1 MATPDN
7 SSRRLRLVDDQQD
20 QPAEAA
26 APDSELTAKQAAAF
40 AALVANANQ
49 SAVEDTLDQMNAE
62 QLRALAI
69 ALATQVNAAEN
80 ATGEV
85 ADVGPDGICAI
96 AIATA
101 AQSFGT
107 TRDAVLSA
115 DRHRAVT
122 DARAVAMTAARRGG
136 LTLPAIAAYF
146 GKDHTSVMYAQN
158 KVANN
163 PRLNAVCARIVDQL
177 DEHYAEPTSIPA
189 EDPAAAAGRRAARR
203 SSWPPSTRPATT
215 PPVATR
221 TKTASGS
228 RSQLHPPGRA
238 GTSGMLNRDQQ
249 QLLGSLGAGMAADA
263 LLDRLRERGTLE
275 GGRSA
280 PQDGC
285 WINYNRKAVWLEDHS
300 GVLRSIARARRHQSS
315 RRNAGVAPDQ
325 AEGRVEGD
333 VGTRRRRTARACR
346 RSCAPNWTH
355 CGAPSATRTAVGA
368 SSAMNAAAGPGG
380 AASPPMKSTR
390 LPRPSGTRSTASTS
404 SHCVRCGTARKRR
417 SPARSH

>member
-49 SAVEDTLDQMNAE
+49 SVVERTLDQMNAE
-62 QLRALAI
+62 QLRSLAI

-136 LTLPAIAAYF
+136 LTLPAIATYF

-177 DEHYAEPTSIPA
+177 DDHYAEPTSIPA
-189 EDPAAAAGRRAARR
+189 EDPATAA
-203 SSWPPSTRPATT
+203 
-215 PPVATR
+215 
-221 TKTASGS
+221 
-228 RSQLHPPGRA
+228 
-238 GTSGMLNRDQQ
+238 
-249 QLLGSLGAGMAADA
+249 
-263 LLDRLRERGTLE
+263 
-275 GGRSA
+275 GGRSTTLQLA
-280 PQDGC
+280 ALDQ
-285 WINYNRKAVWLEDHS
+285 
-300 GVLRSIARARRHQSS
+300 ARDDTARRHHDEDSQRLS
-315 RRNAGVAPDQ
+315 V
-325 AEGRVEGD
+325 
-333 VGTRRRRTARACR
+333 
-346 RSCAPNWTH
+346 
-355 CGAPSATRTAVGA
+355 SAA
-368 SSAMNAAAGPGG
+368 
-380 AASPPMKSTR
+380 
-390 LPRPSGTRSTASTS
+390 
-404 SHCVRCGTARKRR
+404 
-417 SPARSH
+417 PAR

>member
-7 SSRRLRLVDDQQD
+7 STRRLRLVDDQQD
-20 QPAEAA
+20 QHADGA

-49 SAVEDTLDQMNAE
+49 SAVERTLDQMNAE
-62 QLRALAI
+62 QLRSLAI
-69 ALATQVNAAEN
+69 ALATQVNAAET

-163 PRLNAVCARIVDQL
+163 PRLNAVCSRIVDQL

-189 EDPAAAAGRRAARR
+189 EDPAAPE
-203 SSWPPSTRPATT
+203 S
-215 PPVATR
+215 
-221 TKTASGS
+221 
-228 RSQLHPPGRA
+228 
-238 GTSGMLNRDQQ
+238 
-249 QLLGSLGAGMAADA
+249 
-263 LLDRLRERGTLE
+263 
-275 GGRSA
+275 GRSTTLQLA
-280 PQDGC
+280 ALDQ
-285 WINYNRKAVWLEDHS
+285 
-300 GVLRSIARARRHQSS
+300 ARNDTARRHQ
-315 RRNAGVAPDQ
+315 D
-325 AEGRVEGD
+325 EGD
-333 VGTRRRRTARACR
+333 QRVTV
-346 RSCAPNWTH
+346 
-355 CGAPSATRTAVGA
+355 SAV
-368 SSAMNAAAGPGG
+368 PG
-380 AASPPMKSTR
+380 R
-390 LPRPSGTRSTASTS
+390 
-404 SHCVRCGTARKRR
+404 
-417 SPARSH
+417 

>member
-7 SSRRLRLVDDQQD
+7 STRRLRLVDDQQH

-26 APDSELTAKQAAAF
+26 APDDELTAKQAAAF

-49 SAVEDTLDQMNAE
+49 SAVERTLDQMNAE
-62 QLRALAI
+62 QLRSLAI
-69 ALATQVNAAEN
+69 ALATQVNAAET

-177 DEHYAEPTSIPA
+177 DEHYADPTSIPA
-189 EDPAAAAGRRAARR
+189 ENR
-203 SSWPPSTRPATT
+203 
-215 PPVATR
+215 VA
-221 TKTASGS
+221 
-228 RSQLHPPGRA
+228 
-238 GTSGMLNRDQQ
+238 
-249 QLLGSLGAGMAADA
+249 
-263 LLDRLRERGTLE
+263 LDD
-275 GGRSA
+275 GRSTTLQLA
-280 PQDGC
+280 ALDQT
-285 WINYNRKAVWLEDHS
+285 
-300 GVLRSIARARRHQSS
+300 
-315 RRNAGVAPDQ
+315 RND
-325 AEGRVEGD
+325 
-333 VGTRRRRTARACR
+333 T
-346 RSCAPNWTH
+346 
-355 CGAPSATRTAVGA
+355 
-368 SSAMNAAAGPGG
+368 
-380 AASPPMKSTR
+380 
-390 LPRPSGTRSTASTS
+390 
-404 SHCVRCGTARKRR
+404 
-417 SPARSH
+417 ARSHQDEDGQRLAVSAAPAR

>member
-7 SSRRLRLVDDQQD
+7 NSRRLRLVDDQRS

-26 APDSELTAKQAAAF
+26 TPDGELTAKQAAAF
-40 AALVANANQ
+40 ATLVANANQ
-49 SAVEDTLDQMNAE
+49 AVVERTLDQMNAE
-62 QLRALAI
+62 QLRSLAI

-136 LTLPAIAAYF
+136 LTLPAIATYF

-177 DEHYAEPTSIPA
+177 DDHYAQPTSIPA
-189 EDPAAAAGRRAARR
+189 EDPAAPESGR
-203 SSWPPSTRPATT
+203 STTL
-215 PPVATR
+215 
-221 TKTASGS
+221 
-228 RSQLHPPGRA
+228 QL
-238 GTSGMLNRDQQ
+238 
-249 QLLGSLGAGMAADA
+249 DA
-263 LLDRLRERGTLE
+263 LD
-275 GGRSA
+275 
-280 PQDGC
+280 Q
-285 WINYNRKAVWLEDHS
+285 
-300 GVLRSIARARRHQSS
+300 ARNDTARRHQ
-315 RRNAGVAPDQ
+315 D
-325 AEGRVEGD
+325 EGD
-333 VGTRRRRTARACR
+333 QRVTV
-346 RSCAPNWTH
+346 
-355 CGAPSATRTAVGA
+355 SAA
-368 SSAMNAAAGPGG
+368 
-380 AASPPMKSTR
+380 
-390 LPRPSGTRSTASTS
+390 
-404 SHCVRCGTARKRR
+404 
-417 SPARSH
+417 PAR